1 MSLVRVSDIF
11 DFSYGTKLDLNKME
25 IVQKRNNDTVNYI
38 SRTSKNNGNSA
49 IVKRIKDINPIKS
62 GAITVSLGG
71 TYVLSSFF
79 HDYEFYTAQNV
90 GILRPKIQL
99 TNLEILFYCQSITAN
114 RFRYGAFGR
123 EANRTLKDLLIPSK
137 DSIPNW
143 VNEVD
148 LHQFE
153 NSNQAFLKTKP
164 PEINAKYW
172 KYFEYQNLFDIKRGK
187 GPRIKD
193 LDGSGS
199 TPVVTSSDS
208 NNGWTAVTNVQPIH
222 DGNTIGVNRNGS
234 IAEAFYQPIP
244 FCSTEDVHIFEPK
257 FKMNKYIGLFIST
270 LIKKEKYRYNYGRK
284 WGITRMKVSKIKLPV
299 DKFGKPDFEFMEKY
313 IKSLPYSASL

>member
-1 MSLVRVSDIF
+1 MKLVKVSDIF
-11 DFSYGTKLDLNKME
+11 NVQYGNSLALSHLKK
-25 IVQKRNNDTVNYI
+25 TVSGINFV
-38 SRTSKNNGNSA
+38 SRTSKNNGVSA
-49 IVKRIKDINPIKS
+49 VVEKVDNIIPYPTDT
-62 GAITVSLGG
+62 ITVSLGG
-71 TYVLSSFF
+71 SVLETFLQP
-79 HDYEFYTAQNV
+79 YKFYTGYHISCLNE
-90 GILRPKIQL
+90 KEKL
-99 TNLEILFYCQSITAN
+99 TKQEKLYYCSCIRN
-114 RFRYGAFGR
+114 NKYKYNYGR
-123 EANRTLKDLLIPSK
+123 QANRTLKDLLIPSK

-143 VNEVD
+143 VNEVN

-164 PEINAKYW
+164 PEVNTKYW
-172 KYFEYQNLFDIKRGK
+172 KYFEYQDLFDIERGK

-257 FKMNKYIGLFIST
+257 FKMNKYTGLFIST